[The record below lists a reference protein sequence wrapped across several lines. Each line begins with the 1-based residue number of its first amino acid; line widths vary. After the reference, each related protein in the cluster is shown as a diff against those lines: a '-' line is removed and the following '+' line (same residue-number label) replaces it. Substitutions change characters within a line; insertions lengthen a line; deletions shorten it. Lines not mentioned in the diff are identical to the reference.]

1 VKAAAPGILY
11 IDPPSQS
18 AQPQGATVTV
28 QVKVANMPSFSS
40 WQIGVKVN
48 QTAVN
53 PVNIDVS
60 GNVLMANYSLSVK
73 EFIKCVNGSGT
84 GCGNND
90 NPGVVTSGVTA
101 VGTPPTNAVISG
113 LLFTI
118 TYTAGSI
125 NLSSILL
132 FNYDLSLAG
141 NIIPHA
147 DYSATNAIY
156 GNGKLPVADFTWQP
170 LFPFQGDSVIF
181 NASASSDPN
190 PNAVITSYLWDFQDP
205 AGSPPPSSNPI
216 QPHVFRKCIGGCVNP
231 NGNQSSIF
239 AVTLTVTDNLT
250 ISNSKTVVI
259 AVNHHPLHDF
269 AIADIRATPEIDI
282 SSGSKVSIDVVVL
295 NNGTFTEAG
304 FTVYANVSSFN
315 AKLPVK
321 DLGSQSHP
329 GSIISSESA
338 DLFFTWDTSG
348 NPPGTYQIEAWVP
361 PIRNATFPNAI
372 IENIT
377 DNNFRVHLVS
387 IGQPFLGA
395 FIPLSIPETLGLA
408 GFIIATIVFLRSWI
422 RNAARRRGLLSEKL
436 E

>member
-1 VKAAAPGILY
+1 
-11 IDPPSQS
+11 
-18 AQPQGATVTV
+18 
-28 QVKVANMPSFSS
+28 
-40 WQIGVKVN
+40 
-48 QTAVN
+48 
-53 PVNIDVS
+53 
-60 GNVLMANYSLSVK
+60 
-73 EFIKCVNGSGT
+73 
-84 GCGNND
+84 
-90 NPGVVTSGVTA
+90 
-101 VGTPPTNAVISG
+101 VGTPPSNALISG

-125 NLSSILL
+125 KLSSILL
-132 FNYDLSLAG
+132 FNYGLSLAV

-147 DYSATNAIY
+147 EYTATNAIY

-190 PNAVITSYLWDFQDP
+190 PNAAIAIYLWDFQDP
-205 AGSPPPSSNPI
+205 AGSPPPSTNPI

-259 AVNHHPLHDF
+259 AVNHHPMHDF

-282 SSGSKVSIDVVVL
+282 SAGAKVSIHVVVL

-304 FTVYANVSSFN
+304 FTVYANISSFS

-321 DLGSQSHP
+321 DLGSQSRQ
-329 GSIISSESA
+329 GNITSSDSA
-338 DLFFTWDTSG
+338 DMFFTWDTSG

-361 PIRNATFPNAI
+361 PIRNSTNAI

-377 DNNFRVHLVS
+377 DNNVRVHLVS

-395 FIPLSIPETLGLA
+395 FIPLSIPETFGLA
-408 GFIIATIVFLRSWI
+408 AFIIASIVFFRSWI
-422 RNAARRRGLLSEKL
+422 RNVARRRDVLSEKL